1 LFLIS
6 NFREKW
12 YRDAGQPFIIQ
23 IRIILMDQQEHIHII
38 SAGDNIHKT
47 YPAVLK
53 NLRTVTHTFIFAEKE
68 VYTNSARDDA
78 QKRIWKCAI
87 RDAIDAVNTISL
99 SRNISCA
106 LVCIDA
112 ATFYSIRDPVLGIL
126 SDHPGAR
133 YSFDISAGSKR
144 LSLGLFS
151 MSLWVEGDS
160 YYAFGNSPTRRVPVP
175 TLATKN
181 LPANPHYLVI
191 LTILFHGQEHGKEAS
206 TLVPKETLFN
216 ETKVWQIPV
225 QDAGEEP
232 AGQELSPLAF
242 SHLIAS
248 LIRWNLIREETDPG
262 DDQEKL
268 YSITPDGELALFV
281 YSARKKKG
289 VSSAH
294 PISHDPLNEK
304 TGQDRMGRGQ

>member
-1 LFLIS
+1 
-6 NFREKW
+6 
-12 YRDAGQPFIIQ
+12 
-23 IRIILMDQQEHIHII
+23 MDQQEHIHII
-38 SAGDNIHKT
+38 SAGDSIHKT

-53 NLRTVTHTFIFAEKE
+53 DLQTVTHTFIFAEKE

-78 QKRIWKCAI
+78 QKRMWKCAI

-99 SRNISCA
+99 SWNISCA

-112 ATFYSIRDPVLGIL
+112 ATFDSIRDPVLGIL
-126 SDHPGAR
+126 SDHPDAR

-175 TLATKN
+175 TLPSKN

-191 LTILFHGQEHGKEAS
+191 LTILFRGQEHEYEAS

-225 QDAGEEP
+225 RDMGEGT
-232 AGQELSPLAF
+232 AGQELSPVAF
-242 SHLIAS
+242 SRLIAS
-248 LIRWNLIREETDPG
+248 LIRWNLILEETNPG
-262 DDQEKL
+262 NDQEKL

-281 YSARKKKG
+281 YSARMKKRSVASTPG
-289 VSSAH
+289 
-294 PISHDPLNEK
+294 L
-304 TGQDRMGRGQ
+304 T

>member
-1 LFLIS
+1 M
-6 NFREKW
+6 E
-12 YRDAGQPFIIQ
+12 
-23 IRIILMDQQEHIHII
+23 QQEHLHII
-38 SAGDNIHKT
+38 SAGDSIHKT
-47 YPAVLK
+47 YPAVLMD
-53 NLRTVTHTFIFAEKE
+53 LRTVTHTFIFAEKE
-68 VYTNSARDDA
+68 IYTNSARDDSR
-78 QKRIWKCAI
+78 KRIWKCTI
-87 RDAIDAVNTISL
+87 RDAIDEVNTISL
-99 SRNISCA
+99 TRKISCA

-112 ATFYSIRDPVLGIL
+112 ATFDSIRDPVLGIL
-126 SDHPGAR
+126 SDHPYAR

-175 TLATKN
+175 TLPQKN

-191 LTILFHGQEHGKEAS
+191 LTILFRGQGHGKETS

-225 QDAGEEP
+225 RDKEAGS
-232 AGQELSPLAF
+232 AGQELAPAAF
-242 SHLIAS
+242 SRLIAT

-262 DDQEKL
+262 NYQEKL

-281 YSARKKKG
+281 YSARRKKRSVDSTPG
-289 VSSAH
+289 
-294 PISHDPLNEK
+294 L
-304 TGQDRMGRGQ
+304 T